1 MRLYLQRGEC
11 MTFDEYSE
19 KFRRIAELEGIQV
32 TDDELK
38 KLFISQIVINSFE
51 REQIEKA
58 MNRMK
63 HNARYE

>member
-1 MRLYLQRGEC
+1 

-51 REQIEKA
+51 REQLEKGIK
-58 MNRMK
+58 RMK
-63 HNARYE
+63 HNARYGQKG